1 MMFIHDYSENSKL
14 IELLYPP
21 NVRVFILYYAFI
33 TGISL
38 LATIRLSN
46 TLNPAVASL
55 IGKSAVSGVVIRGV
69 QYGVAVLLPCLAAYQ
84 PSSIAL
90 YWLASNATNS
100 IQQIVLAVP
109 SVRRTLSK

>member
-1 MMFIHDYSENSKL
+1 MSVYL
-14 IELLYPP
+14 
-21 NVRVFILYYAFI
+21 FILYYAFI

-38 LATIRLSN
+38 LANIRLSN
-46 TLNPAVASL
+46 TLNPAFTSL
-55 IGKSAVSGVVIRGV
+55 TDRSHVSRVVIRGV

-100 IQQIVLAVP
+100 IQQMVLAVP
-109 SVRRTLSK
+109 SVRRKLSK

>member
-1 MMFIHDYSENSKL
+1 MSVYL
-14 IELLYPP
+14 
-21 NVRVFILYYAFI
+21 FILYYAFI

-38 LATIRLSN
+38 LANIRLSN

-55 IGKSAVSGVVIRGV
+55 TDRSHVSRIVIRGV
-69 QYGVAVLLPCLAAYQ
+69 QYGVAVLLPCLAVYQ

-109 SVRRTLSK
+109 SVRRKLSK